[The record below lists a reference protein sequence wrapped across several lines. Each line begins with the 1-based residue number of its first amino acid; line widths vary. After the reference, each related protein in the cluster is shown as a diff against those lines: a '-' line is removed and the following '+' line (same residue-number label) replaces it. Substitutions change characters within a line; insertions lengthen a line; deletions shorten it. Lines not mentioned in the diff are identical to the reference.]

1 MVIEVI
7 EPLKESMIVSMR
19 LFVMPIK
26 GTDKSVWTLEVLEL
40 VPDPNR
46 EMGTILLTTLI
57 AIK

>member
-1 MVIEVI
+1 MVIQVM

-26 GTDKSVWTLEVLEL
+26 GTDKSVWMLEVLEL

-46 EMGTILLTTLI
+46 EMGTIFLTTLI